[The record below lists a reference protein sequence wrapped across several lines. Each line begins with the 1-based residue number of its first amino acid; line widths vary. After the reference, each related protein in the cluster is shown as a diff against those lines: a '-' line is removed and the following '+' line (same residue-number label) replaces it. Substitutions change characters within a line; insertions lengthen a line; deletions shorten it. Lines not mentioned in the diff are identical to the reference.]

1 MTNTD
6 KTINGQA
13 ISYEIFS
20 DGYEIYL
27 DGTLW
32 IKQRGQYGK
41 PVDSEKSYEENCL
54 AQIEKITTV
63 VEPSNPYGIDDTTY
77 NNIIDDYTASIT
89 EEVASNG
96 Y

>member
-13 ISYEIFS
+13 IAYKRFE

-41 PVDSEKSYEENCL
+41 PVDSAKSYEENCL
-54 AQIEKITTV
+54 AQIEEITTV
-63 VEPSNPYGIDDTTY
+63 PETDPTNTYGIPDETY
-77 NNIIDDYTASIT
+77 HAIIDDYTA
-89 EEVASNG
+89 ELFGGEA
-96 Y
+96 